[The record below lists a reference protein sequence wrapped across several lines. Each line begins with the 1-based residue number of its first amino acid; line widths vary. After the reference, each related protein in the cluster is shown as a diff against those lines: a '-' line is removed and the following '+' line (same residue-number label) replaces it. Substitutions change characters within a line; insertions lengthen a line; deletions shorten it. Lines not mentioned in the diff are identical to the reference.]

1 MKFMNYRSSIIIA
14 IIIGF
19 LGYKM
24 LTPTENNLTTIDE
37 RESIILKSVMSM
49 MNQGHYAPK
58 PVDDAFSKAVYKT
71 FLERLDGN
79 KRYFTQSDL
88 KKFQQYET
96 SIDDQV
102 NARTLTFFDIVY
114 EVYEKR
120 MKDSK
125 LYYDEVIALQHD
137 FTKKESIE
145 LDGEKSV
152 FAKDENDLKDR
163 WRKLI
168 KYEILTKTHAKF
180 DKQSKPDY
188 KGEKIAIAD
197 LYKESN
203 NEVKKTFDTWFER
216 MSKLRRSDR
225 FELYISSITNYFDP
239 HTEYFNPKEKQDFDI
254 QMGGKV
260 IGIGARLS
268 QEGEYIKVVEVVV
281 GGPVWKDK
289 RIEQEDIIIAVTQ
302 KGGERLDITGM
313 RVDDVVLKIRGKVG
327 TEVILDVK
335 KKDGS
340 IIKVNLI
347 REEVNTEE
355 TFAKS
360 AIIDLN
366 AELYNIGY
374 IYLPKFYSSF
384 EEGGNSCAIDV
395 AKEIEKLKK
404 ENVNGIILDLRNNG
418 GGSLTDVVDMT
429 GLFIESGPIVQV
441 KGKESR
447 PFINQDKDKQV
458 QFTGPII
465 IMVNQFSASAS
476 EIIAAAIQDYG
487 RGIVVGSTTFGKG
500 TVQRFYEIDR
510 FINDREDLK
519 PFGSLKITMQK
530 FFRVNG
536 GSTQHKGVVPDI
548 TLPDIYRY
556 MDYGEKEYEYGLAY
570 SEIDAVPFKQ
580 NVVLLEDIP
589 YLVKQSNERVAKNN
603 DFSLIEESALLRKKN
618 KEMSVYPLSFNGYND
633 YMKKRE
639 AEYDKFKDLFS
650 VSRENM
656 KVKNPKEDLPN
667 LEEASRKAK
676 NDEWVKGLQKDIYLE
691 ETMFIMRDMIK
702 NEKSLVAFTKGL
714 KSTEIKN

>member
-19 LGYKM
+19 LGYKV

-102 NARTLTFFDIVY
+102 NARTLTFFDMVY

-145 LDGEKSV
+145 LDGEKSI

-168 KYEILTKTHAKF
+168 KYEILTKTHSKF

-188 KGEKIAIAD
+188 KGEKIAMAD

-225 FELYISSITNYFDP
+225 FEIYISSITNYFDP

-254 QMGGKV
+254 SMGGKV

-313 RVDDVVLKIRGKVG
+313 RVDDVVLKIRGKIG

-366 AELYNIGY
+366 EELYNIGY

-384 EEGGNSCAIDV
+384 EEGGNSCAVDV
-395 AKEIEKLKK
+395 AKEIEKLKR
-404 ENVNGIILDLRNNG
+404 ENVNGIILDLRNNS
-418 GGSLTDVVDMT
+418 GGSLSDVVDMT

-447 PFINQDKDKQV
+447 PFINQDKDKQI

-487 RGIVVGSTTFGKG
+487 RGLVVGSTTFGKG

-589 YLVKQSNERVAKNN
+589 YLVKQSNERVAKNT

-639 AEYDKFKDLFS
+639 AEYEKFKDLFS
-650 VSRENM
+650 ISRENM
-656 KVKNPKEDLPN
+656 KVKNPKEDLSN

>member
-19 LGYKM
+19 LGYKV
-24 LTPTENNLTTIDE
+24 LVPSQTNPNVDQK
-37 RESIILKSVMSM
+37 ESIILGSVMSM
-49 MNQGHYAPK
+49 MNQAHYSPK
-58 PVDDAFSKAVYKT
+58 PLDDAFSKAVYKT

-79 KRYFTQSDL
+79 KRYFTLEDIKQFQ
-88 KKFQQYET
+88 KFET
-96 SIDDQV
+96 SIDEQI
-102 NARTLTFFDIVY
+102 NARSLEFFDLVY
-114 EVYEKR
+114 GVYEKR
-120 MKDSK
+120 MADSK
-125 LYYDEVIALQHD
+125 LYYDESIILKHD
-137 FTKKESIE
+137 YDKKESIE
-145 LDGEKSV
+145 LDEDKSK
-152 FAKDENDLKDR
+152 FAKDEKELKDR

-168 KYEILTKTHAKF
+168 KYEILTKAHSKYAQQSKEDFKGT
-180 DKQSKPDY
+180 KQSMSDIY
-188 KGEKIAIAD
+188 AESS
-197 LYKESN
+197 KE
-203 NEVKKTFDTWFER
+203 VQKTFDTWFER

-225 FELYISSITNYFDP
+225 FETYLSSITNYFDP

-254 QMGGKV
+254 SMGGKV

-289 RIEQEDIIIAVTQ
+289 RIEVEDLIIAVTQ
-302 KGGERLDITGM
+302 KGGEKLDITGM
-313 RVDDVVLKIRGKVG
+313 RVDDVVQKIRGKIN
-327 TEVILDVK
+327 TEVILDIK

-366 AELYNIGY
+366 EELYNIGY

-384 EEGGNSCAIDV
+384 EDGGNSCAIDV
-395 AKEIEKLKK
+395 AKEINKLKN
-404 ENVNGIILDLRNNG
+404 ENVNGIILDLRNNS
-418 GGSLTDVVDMT
+418 GGSLSDVVDMT

-441 KGKESR
+441 KGRESK
-447 PFINQDKDKQV
+447 PYINRDKDPNV
-458 QFTGPII
+458 QFDGPLI

-487 RGIVVGSTTFGKG
+487 RGVIVGSTTFGKG

-510 FINDREDLK
+510 FISGKEELK
-519 PFGSLKITMQK
+519 PFGSLKITTQK

-570 SEIDAVPFKQ
+570 SEINAVPYKQ
-580 NVVLLEDIP
+580 NVVVLENIP
-589 YLVKQSNERVAKNN
+589 TLIENSRKRVEKHKEFN
-603 DFSLIEESALLRKKN
+603 LIEENALLRKKN
-618 KEMSVYPLSFNGYND
+618 KDLSVYPLSFEEYKNFVA
-633 YMKKRE
+633 KRE
-639 AEYDKFKDLFS
+639 AEYDKFKDMFS
-650 VSRENM
+650 NSIQNL
-656 KVKNPKEDLPN
+656 KIKNPKADLSS
-667 LEEASRKAK
+667 LEEASRKAR

-702 NEKSLVAFTKGL
+702 SEKSLAAFTKGL
-714 KSTEIKN
+714 NSNEIKN

>member
-1 MKFMNYRSSIIIA
+1 MNYRSSIIIA

-102 NARTLTFFDIVY
+102 NSRTLTFFDIVY